1 MLQSSAQA
9 NTFGT
14 QLLVYTPTGLQSRVR
29 NILGNTIRLVSR
41 LESWFDVKLFLFT
54 ENRDNDKLIIQYF
67 NLLFVWNGCS
77 QTTLLL
83 IAFSLHNWELISHEF
98 VLIIIMIKSMISEL
112 ILANSL
118 PLLPLLLQRVLAAEL
133 LPMANQS
140 CCAVNIFYTLIDT
153 FGLK

>member
-1 MLQSSAQA
+1 
-9 NTFGT
+9 
-14 QLLVYTPTGLQSRVR
+14 
-29 NILGNTIRLVSR
+29 
-41 LESWFDVKLFLFT
+41 
-54 ENRDNDKLIIQYF
+54 
-67 NLLFVWNGCS
+67 
-77 QTTLLL
+77 
-83 IAFSLHNWELISHEF
+83 
-98 VLIIIMIKSMISEL
+98 MISEL